1 MALNGWRMMWIFA
14 VFDLPTQTKEQRH
27 DYTNFRQLL
36 LKNGFTQLQYSV
48 YIRNMPTFRKASA
61 LVEQLGKETPAEGVC
76 AFLFFTDKQYAL
88 TRNFIGGREKN
99 DELPEDEQLLLFD

>member
-27 DYTNFRQLL
+27 AYTTFRQLL

-48 YIRNMPTFRKASA
+48 YIRNMPTFQKASA
-61 LVEQLGKETPAEGVC
+61 LVEQLGKKTPAEGVC

-88 TRNFIGGREKN
+88 TRNFIGGKEKN
-99 DELPEDEQLLLFD
+99 DELPDDEQLLLFD

>member
-14 VFDLPTQTKEQRH
+14 VFDLPTQTREQRH
-27 DYTNFRQLL
+27 AYTVFRQKLL
-36 LKNGFTQLQYSV
+36 QNGFSQLQYSV
-48 YIRNMPTFRKASA
+48 YIRNMPTFHKASA

-88 TRNFIGGREKN
+88 TRNFVGGKEKN
-99 DELPEDEQLLLFD
+99 DDLPNDEQLLLFD